1 VTGEDDIAH
10 WDAAYALGAL
20 SAADRREYEAY
31 LAANPDRAAGL
42 SEFTELAS
50 ILDALSPK
58 EALALLDE
66 PDSQV
71 EEPKTLDFMPALAQ
85 AAERRQRRS
94 RRNVMLMMTA
104 TAAAFLAVG
113 VIVTA
118 TIAGRSQSSTPTLSA
133 MGQSGRPGVTAEL
146 AVTEK
151 KWGTRLDWQCQYTK
165 DWSRN
170 VASYD
175 MVVTTVDGT
184 QTTVGSWRPEGSE
197 TTGLAA
203 ATVIPKSQIR
213 SVDIRVAGT
222 NEKLAV
228 TTLS

>member
-1 VTGEDDIAH
+1 
-10 WDAAYALGAL
+10 
-20 SAADRREYEAY
+20 
-31 LAANPDRAAGL
+31 
-42 SEFTELAS
+42 
-50 ILDALSPK
+50 
-58 EALALLDE
+58 
-66 PDSQV
+66 
-71 EEPKTLDFMPALAQ
+71 
-85 AAERRQRRS
+85 
-94 RRNVMLMMTA
+94 
-104 TAAAFLAVG
+104 
-113 VIVTA
+113 
-118 TIAGRSQSSTPTLSA
+118 
-133 MGQSGRPGVTAEL
+133 MGQAGRPGVTAEL

-184 QTTVGSWRPEGSE
+184 QTTVGSWRPEGTE